1 MTVKRGTG
9 YNPAVQMEVPNWW
22 DKHHPRLTYIVV
34 LAKNQSKYFEIT
46 VIRRT
51 GQIYIGYAPKTM
63 QLKNAVGRYA
73 GSYSYDDS
81 GTIRGHTIPGC
92 AYTDDGVPYLDTEN
106 LTVNSASKLFPC
118 VSLHAPL
125 DEIEANFGPNFV
137 FQNVDDI

>member
-1 MTVKRGTG
+1 
-9 YNPAVQMEVPNWW
+9 
-22 DKHHPRLTYIVV
+22 
-34 LAKNQSKYFEIT
+34 
-46 VIRRT
+46 
-51 GQIYIGYAPKTM
+51 M

-73 GSYSYDDS
+73 ESYSYDDS

-92 AYTDDGVPYLDTEN
+92 AYTDDGVPYLGGWPAFVGVHNIIGCGLSETGRIVYTRNGQRLDTGD
-106 LTVNSASKLFPC
+106 LTVNSASELFPC